1 LKNDDLVDGDDEQ
14 DLIGVEDG
22 EGDLVGGDDPEV
34 VEGTSGRLLPG
45 NLLVFTSTIANS
57 NLRPCVQLCKAS
69 KLPLALVN
77 ELLVGDLEALVLSD
91 LGKEG
96 YWFLEGNPP
105 CVKS

>member
-1 LKNDDLVDGDDEQ
+1 MTSNKDTNGLKLKNGDLVDGDDEQ

-57 NLRPCVQLCKAS
+57 NLARQSFRLR
-69 KLPLALVN
+69 L
-77 ELLVGDLEALVLSD
+77 
-91 LGKEG
+91 
-96 YWFLEGNPP
+96 
-105 CVKS
+105 